1 MTPMLQCPACG
12 QPAMSVSR
20 KLFLGPAVA
29 IACAHC
35 GQRVS
40 VAWTAMLAVIPFV
53 VMVVLTPSL
62 SWPVLIALWLFAT
75 AFLFWFHTYR
85 VPLVRR

>member
-1 MTPMLQCPACG
+1 LTPVLQCPACG

-29 IACAHC
+29 IACVHC

-40 VAWTAMLAVIPFV
+40 VAWTAMLAIIPFV
-53 VMVVLTPSL
+53 AMILLLPVL
-62 SWPVLIALWLFAT
+62 SWPLRIASWLLAT
-75 AFLFWFHTYR
+75 AFLFWYHTYR